1 MRRKEKEEMQQESEM
16 VDAFPAELLAT
27 VGHEFRGPLTMIQ
40 GYATTLLRHEQQ
52 LVPEERQEFL
62 RAINEASVHLG
73 KLVDRFLE
81 LAQFETHA
89 HTFLPAPVSLPG
101 LVQESITAAPK
112 SRLHHVLLTPP
123 AQRHTLEEGTSAEV
137 ERDKLTLSGDRCLL
151 RTMLDIL
158 LENAMT
164 YSAPESLVE
173 VSIEAIDAASTLAAL
188 QTPAGPDKHQALIVA
203 TPFQEQEH
211 LLALRVRD
219 HGIGIEPAHLALIFR
234 RFYRVDTSLTREANG
249 LGLGLAL
256 CKAIVT
262 LHRGMLWV
270 ESAVGEGSTFSI
282 VLPCEILPAASV

>member
-1 MRRKEKEEMQQESEM
+1 MRRKEKEKMQQETET

-27 VGHEFRGPLTMIQ
+27 VGHEFRGPLTTIQ

-52 LVPEERQEFL
+52 LMPEERQDFL
-62 RAINEASVHLG
+62 RAINEASAHLG

-89 HTFLPAPVSLPG
+89 HVFLPTPVSLPG

-123 AQRHTLEEGTSAEV
+123 VQRYTLAEGTHTAAARE
-137 ERDKLTLSGDRCLL
+137 ELTLSGDRRLL

-164 YSAPESLVE
+164 YSAPESLIE
-173 VSIEAIDAASTLAAL
+173 VSIEAIDAASTLTAL
-188 QTPAGPDKHQALIVA
+188 QTPTGSDKHQALIVS
-203 TPFQEQEH
+203 TPFQEQER

-262 LHRGMLWV
+262 LHRGTLWV

-282 VLPCEILPAASV
+282 VLPCEMFPVASV